1 MLTDG
6 CQLMAVIKS
15 DAYGHGIE
23 KIAEHLQNNGVC
35 SFAVA
40 SASEGV
46 KLRKHGIKGD
56 ILVLGYTHAK
66 YADVL
71 QANDLSQLI
80 IDGTYATA
88 LNKSGHKLRVH
99 IAIDTGLHS
108 VGIDH
113 SNFDEI
119 ISVYECENLTVEGVA
134 THFASSDSLT
144 RSDIEFTNMQ
154 NDRFLAII
162 DALKERGYNVGKL
175 HSQSSYGVLNYPG
188 LICDFARVG
197 MALLGVLSGDSD
209 TVKKYNL
216 KPILSLRAVIAQVR
230 RIGAGESV
238 SYGRNFTTD
247 KPMKL
252 ATVNI
257 GYADGIARNISGKS
271 FNCIVHG
278 KKVPIVGRICMDF
291 IMLDVTQVETAEAGD
306 IVTLI
311 GRDGDE
317 VIRCE
322 DLASAADTI
331 TNEIFSRLGIR
342 LPRIYF

>member
-1 MLTDG
+1 
-6 CQLMAVIKS
+6 
-15 DAYGHGIE
+15 
-23 KIAEHLQNNGVC
+23 
-35 SFAVA
+35 
-40 SASEGV
+40 
-46 KLRKHGIKGD
+46 
-56 ILVLGYTHAK
+56 
-66 YADVL
+66 
-71 QANDLSQLI
+71 
-80 IDGTYATA
+80 
-88 LNKSGHKLRVH
+88 
-99 IAIDTGLHS
+99 
-108 VGIDH
+108 
-113 SNFDEI
+113 
-119 ISVYECENLTVEGVA
+119 VYECENLTVEGVA

-154 NDRFLAII
+154 NDRFLGII
-162 DALKERGYNVGKL
+162 DALKKRGYNVGKL

-188 LICDFARVG
+188 LICDYARVG
-197 MALLGVLSGDSD
+197 MALLGVLSGDPD

-216 KPILSLRAVIAQVR
+216 KPILSLRACIAQVR

-342 LPRIYF
+342 LPRVYLP